1 MSWCR
6 ALLVPLVLATAVTP
20 APAGLFS
27 RKPKANPAERVPE
40 LLIQLKT
47 SPDESVRSA
56 AAEELRQYDPK
67 AFPEIMTGLIDA
79 LGRDASPAVRSEA
92 AASLGKLR
100 PISQQAGYAL
110 EQAQANDGAMRVR
123 LSARQSL
130 WQYHLV
136 GYRSGK
142 PPENPANANKA
153 SATVSAPP
161 GPSTPAA
168 AMPRSPAPR
177 GTPNYARETPEPPLA
192 VPPSAGP
199 ASPPAV
205 PVSRPKSLAP
215 TQLVPVNPPKLQPA
229 PSAPPAAKS
238 APAEAPPPPLKLT
251 PETPKGDGPPLPP
264 PG

>member
-1 MSWCR
+1 MTTWCR
-6 ALLVPLVLATAVTP
+6 ALLVPLVLASVVTP

-27 RKPKANPAERVPE
+27 RKPKADPAERVPE

-67 AFPEIMTGLIDA
+67 SFPEIMTGLIDV
-79 LGRDASPAVRSEA
+79 LGRDTSPAVRSEA
-92 AASLGKLR
+92 AASLGRLR

-110 EQAQANDGAMRVR
+110 EQAQTNDGSMRVR

-142 PPENPANANKA
+142 VPENPANANKA
-153 SATVSAPP
+153 DATVSAPP

-168 AMPRSPAPR
+168 AMPRSPSPR
-177 GTPNYARETPEPPLA
+177 GTPNHARETPEPPLA
-192 VPPSAGP
+192 VPPA
-199 ASPPAV
+199 AV
-205 PVSRPKSLAP
+205 PVSRPKTPAP
-215 TQLVPVNPPKLQPA
+215 AQLVPVNPPKLQPA
-229 PSAPPAAKS
+229 PSTPPPGKS
-238 APAEAPPPPLKLT
+238 APAVPPPPPHKQAPTT
-251 PETPKGDGPPLPP
+251 PGGDGPPLPP
-264 PG
+264 PE